1 MTASLPRTAIAV
13 ALLLVPAAAV
23 ASARPGAPAA
33 PSAARTPQLTAEPT
47 AVQAGDTLTLQ
58 GTGFPRNVHVV
69 LRAGAPHAEAARIGG
84 ASTGRR
90 GRFTATVRTRP
101 HSDAG
106 TFVAQACF
114 DGCRVKATARFRIVG
129 P

>member
-1 MTASLPRTAIAV
+1 MSASLPRIALVV
-13 ALLLVPAAAV
+13 ALVLLPAAAV
-23 ASARPGAPAA
+23 ASARPAA
-33 PSAARTPQLTAEPT
+33 PSAAHMPQLTAEPT

-58 GTGFPRNVHVV
+58 GTGFPRNAHVS
-69 LRAGAPHAEAARIGG
+69 LLAGPPHAEATRIGG

-90 GRFTATVRTRP
+90 GRFTATVRIRP
-101 HSDAG
+101 HSSAG
-106 TFVAQACF
+106 TLVAQACF